1 MNDAP
6 DDNPG
11 VVIFPP
17 LLFVICVAAGGVAYF
32 IRPFRWNLPF
42 WLRLAGCALVPA
54 AIAFAM
60 WGQRIMR
67 AAGTNIRPDLPA
79 TAIVSDGPFAF
90 TRNPLYL
97 TLIAMYAGIGV
108 ALASVS
114 FLAGLLPLALVLH
127 FGVVLREER
136 YLEAKF
142 GDAYLGYKS
151 RVRRWI

>member
-1 MNDAP
+1 MTDAP

-17 LLFVICVAAGGVAYF
+17 LLFVICVVVGAIAYF
-32 IRPFRWNLPF
+32 VWPLRWNLSP
-42 WLRLAGCALVPA
+42 WLRGAGCALVPA

-60 WGQRIMR
+60 WAQRIMR

-97 TLIAMYAGIGV
+97 TLLAIYAGIGI
-108 ALASVS
+108 ALASVT
-114 FLAGLLPLALVLH
+114 FLAVLVPLAVVLH

-142 GDAYLGYKS
+142 GEAYLSYKS